1 MQNYGSR
8 KINKR
13 LLVVPPDYTKE
24 NNQTDIKL
32 HRRFSE
38 IIHQNNS

>member
-1 MQNYGSR
+1 
-8 KINKR
+8 
-13 LLVVPPDYTKE
+13 LLGKKGYVVVVVVVVPPDYTKE